1 MILAKISIL
10 DVWQGSR
17 YAYIYGD
24 AIAVIFYMKEA
35 EISFQ
40 CSH

>member
-1 MILAKISIL
+1 MILEKISIL

-17 YAYIYGD
+17 CAYIYGD

-40 CSH
+40 CFH